1 MKYTFPAGFNLT
13 RAIQLAGLVNC
24 AYYQF
29 LQPSTSKLPDD
40 FVALTPDLSSKEY
53 WKFGPLSEVIEQHLP
68 TPIVPAPFGFTG
80 TIGTDVFVVIRGTK
94 TPLEWFDDFA
104 AEPVPFL
111 AAGEPWGKIG
121 RGYSRIFSDL
131 GPQIIEALR
140 TYRRG
145 GNSLDTVYVT
155 GHSLGAALAHLAAA
169 TIAQEFGVKPITYTF
184 SGPRAG
190 DSVFADA
197 MQAAGLETWRMF
209 NTEDIVPT
217 VPPAA
222 VQMATPNMG
231 MHGMTLL
238 TQALTSF
245 VKLTTVG
252 YQHVG
257 HPIAVTFHH
266 DVVADNHDMDALCK
280 ELQSA

>member
-1 MKYTFPAGFNLT
+1 MKYTYPPGFDLP
-13 RAIQLAGLVNC
+13 RALQLAGLVNC
-24 AYYQF
+24 AYTQF
-29 LQPSTSKLPDD
+29 LQPDAWKSPQG
-40 FVALTPDLSSKEY
+40 FVGLTPALSSKEY
-53 WKFGPLSEVIEQHLP
+53 WKFGPLSEAIEQHLP
-68 TPIVPAPFGFTG
+68 TPIVPSSFGFTG

-111 AAGEPWGKIG
+111 AAGQPWGKIG
-121 RGYSRIFSDL
+121 RGYKRIFDDL
-131 GPQIIEALR
+131 GPQIIQALGA
-140 TYRRG
+140 YRHG
-145 GNSLDTVYVT
+145 GGSLDTVYVT

-190 DSVFADA
+190 DSVFGAA
-197 MQAAGLETWRMF
+197 MQGAGLETWRMF

-257 HPIAVTFHH
+257 HPIAVTFHR
-266 DVVADNHDMDALCK
+266 DVVADNHDMDALCV
-280 ELQSA
+280 ELQAA

>member
-1 MKYTFPAGFNLT
+1 MKYAFPVGFNLP
-13 RAIQLAGLVNC
+13 RALQLSGLVNC
-24 AYYQF
+24 AYNQF
-29 LQPSTSKLPDD
+29 LQPNASKLPEG
-40 FVALTPDLSSKEY
+40 FEALTPDLSSKEY
-53 WKFGPLSEVIEQHLP
+53 WKFGPLSEAIEERLP
-68 TPIVPAPFGFTG
+68 NQITPVPFGFTG
-80 TIGTDVFVVIRGTK
+80 TIGTEVFVVIRGTK
-94 TPLEWFDDFA
+94 TPLEWFDDFS

-111 AAGEPWGKIG
+111 AAGQPWGKIG
-121 RGYSRIFSDL
+121 RGYNQIFSDL
-131 GPQIIEALR
+131 GPQIIQALGP
-140 TYRRG
+140 YRRG
-145 GNSLDTVYVT
+145 GGSLDAVYVT

-190 DSVFADA
+190 DSVFAAA
-197 MQAAGLETWRMF
+197 MQEKGLETWRMF

-231 MHGMTLL
+231 MHGMTPL
-238 TQALTSF
+238 TQTLTSF

-257 HPIAVTFHH
+257 HPIAVTFHR

-280 ELQSA
+280 ELQLN